1 MTLNNKKNNQVNLK
15 EDMEIYRINEEQAEY
30 DNANDTI
37 NSHQDK
43 HNFAN
48 RPKTNSKMSI
58 GHTSSSAVKDYAD
71 AGMSGSRATN
81 SLNVSNTKSNKI
93 SI

>member
-1 MTLNNKKNNQVNLK
+1 
-15 EDMEIYRINEEQAEY
+15 
-30 DNANDTI
+30 
-37 NSHQDK
+37 
-43 HNFAN
+43 
-48 RPKTNSKMSI
+48 MSI